1 MRFIETVESVYVH
14 SVYLQ
19 CPRML
24 YIILYT
30 YDLDFSLSFPF
41 SRDSLLPLIMVLPRQ
56 AVILSD
62 SETGGETVK

>member
-1 MRFIETVESVYVH
+1 MRFIETVESVSVH

-19 CPRML
+19 CSRML

-30 YDLDFSLSFPF
+30 YDLDLSLSFPF
-41 SRDSLLPLIMVLPRQ
+41 PRDFPLPLIMVLPRP

-62 SETGGETVK
+62 SETGGDTVK

>member
-1 MRFIETVESVYVH
+1 MRFIETVESVSVH

-19 CPRML
+19 CSRML

-30 YDLDFSLSFPF
+30 YDLDPSLSFPF
-41 SRDSLLPLIMVLPRQ
+41 SRDFLLPLIMVLPRP